1 MSSLLLT
8 SCKKDARVPPSVQ
21 FKTTSGYTSSAVN
34 VAKGAQI
41 LVGITASKTEDELKT
56 FNVSVSYDGAAANSV
71 ETTQLT
77 SAQEESYNR
86 DYTIQTRN
94 QAGTEQWI
102 FTVTDRDGNMSDV
115 KLTLTVQ

>member
-1 MSSLLLT
+1 M
-8 SCKKDARVPPSVQ
+8 
-21 FKTTSGYTSSAVN
+21 
-34 VAKGAQI
+34 AKGAQI